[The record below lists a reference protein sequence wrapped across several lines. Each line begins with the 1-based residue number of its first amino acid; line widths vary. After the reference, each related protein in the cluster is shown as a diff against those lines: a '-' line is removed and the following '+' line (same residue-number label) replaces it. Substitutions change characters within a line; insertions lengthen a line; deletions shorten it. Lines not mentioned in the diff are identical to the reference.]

1 MAKTNNNS
9 LLPVYL
15 VVGEDELKRETVM
28 KRLHA
33 RLEKMGDLSFNSET
47 FSATTCTGEDVVTA
61 ANTLPFASPIR
72 LVEVY
77 EVEKLKKADSEL

>member
-1 MAKTNNNS
+1 MANNKNNA

-15 VVGEDELKRETVM
+15 VAGEDELKRQTVL

-47 FSATTCTGEDVVTA
+47 FSGTSCTGEDIVTA
-61 ANTLPFASPIR
+61 ANTLSLIHI
-72 LVEVY
+72 
-77 EVEKLKKADSEL
+77 SEPTRH